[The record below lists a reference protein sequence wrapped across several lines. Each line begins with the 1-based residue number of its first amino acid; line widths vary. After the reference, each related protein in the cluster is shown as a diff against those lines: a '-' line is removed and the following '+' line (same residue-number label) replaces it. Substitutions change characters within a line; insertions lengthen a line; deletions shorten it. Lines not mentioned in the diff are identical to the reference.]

1 MQMLMS
7 SSTEYDKLEA
17 IIEPNFLFVY
27 TWCAFDLHSRLDNT
41 GSQQL
46 LLIKR
51 FANSKCCNPNHLL
64 QIGINAS
71 QGPSSNHEVAIF
83 ALSTC
88 LSTFLALPLPDYAS
102 VAHIVR
108 KLVSLRSI
116 HGIDTN
122 DDATMET
129 YKQAYRIMV
138 GLKEGEYP
146 VEEAKWLAMT
156 AWNRAAV
163 PVRMGHVD
171 EAKRWMSMGLELAKK
186 VSGMQTYR
194 SCMEDFI
201 AGFEKKL
208 SGA

>member
-17 IIEPNFLFVY
+17 IIEPNLLFMY
-27 TWCAFDLHSRLDNT
+27 TWCAFDLYSRLDDT

-64 QIGINAS
+64 QIGIDAS
-71 QGPSSNHEVAIF
+71 QGPRSNHEVATF

-88 LSTFLALPLPDYAS
+88 LSTLLASSSPDYES
-102 VAHIVR
+102 VALILR

-116 HGIDTN
+116 HGADSN

-156 AWNRAAV
+156 AWNRAAI
-163 PVRMGHVD
+163 PVRMGNMD

-186 VSGMQTYR
+186 VPGMQTYR
-194 SCMEDFI
+194 SCMEDFV
-201 AGFEKKL
+201 AGF
-208 SGA
+208 